1 MKRLII
7 GVCLSA
13 ITTLSLLLLMQY
25 LIQGDNANITDKKNR
40 KIADIYMSK
49 IDVEVDLER
58 KKPDKPES
66 SKTPPQPT
74 KVVSPNIP
82 TQNNLGIQAVPLMP
96 DLSMGNLAF
105 TGPQL
110 SASDG
115 EYLPMIKVQPQ
126 YPARALSRGI
136 EGICI
141 VEYTVTKTG
150 AVRDPVALEC
160 SPLFKTASVQAAL
173 KFKYKPRIENGEPV
187 EVSGVKNQF
196 TYKIAK

>member
-25 LIQGDNANITDKKNR
+25 LIQGDNANIADKKNR
-40 KIADIYMSK
+40 NIADIYMSK
-49 IDVEVDLER
+49 IDIDVDIDR
-58 KKPDKPES
+58 KKTEKPEL
-66 SKTPPQPT
+66 SKAPPQST
-74 KVVSPNIP
+74 EVESSNIP
-82 TQNNLGIQAVPLMP
+82 IQSDLGIHTVPLMP
-96 DLSMGNLAF
+96 NLSMGKMAF

-126 YPARALSRGI
+126 YPSRALSRGI

-150 AVRDPVALEC
+150 AVRDAVALEC

-187 EVSGVKNQF
+187 EVFGVRNQF